1 MKSNLY
7 INIGEELWKTPKFHK
22 NKSTK
27 FNSIINNISLTTNTS
42 GTSFTT
48 HQNSIEQ
55 NKKPI
60 KTLNGKIKLKKSN
73 TKFSSLN
80 NIFTNYNIKS
90 EIDKYKN
97 NIILPNLKTTKNNA
111 KLIKKADSI
120 IKLRHG
126 KFKVNSLC
134 KTKSFVLKKAN
145 EICLNNFLITQLINK
160 RIEIN
165 SLKEEINSNL
175 NKAEYN
181 YYLDMNNFVNFEVNL
196 NKKVK
201 SLEEKYN
208 SLRNLS
214 LNKENTLSEIELI
227 TRRLE
232 RNIED
237 VTKQIILLQK
247 NAKFIHEIF
256 NVPFFFEKM
265 DEIKFKEKKYLNVYD
280 KILDL
285 FEKNKQIF
293 EENYK
298 ILDENEE
305 FMKRFKFFERKIISS
320 IQLKDK
326 IKEEINDIKI
336 RNKNLLE
343 QLYVRKDD
351 LKEEYQSLK
360 GIIKK
365 TNKEINYID
374 NIKQNNLIN
383 LETCEQC
390 LFELGK
396 YIGLEMNKNIKEI
409 SLSEFNSLGKEIIF
423 HLKEKEEVT
432 NEYIDNINDLILSED
447 KGIIEEII
455 NDRKNFNKREKYRE
469 YIYNQKKE
477 AEKRK
482 FKVNKMDRKIIIKG
496 RKVFRDIPIIKKKK
510 IELNKNIDNENESF
524 EYFRYSFDK
533 DDI

>member
-1 MKSNLY
+1 
-7 INIGEELWKTPKFHK
+7 
-22 NKSTK
+22 
-27 FNSIINNISLTTNTS
+27 
-42 GTSFTT
+42 
-48 HQNSIEQ
+48 
-55 NKKPI
+55 
-60 KTLNGKIKLKKSN
+60 
-73 TKFSSLN
+73 
-80 NIFTNYNIKS
+80 
-90 EIDKYKN
+90 
-97 NIILPNLKTTKNNA
+97 
-111 KLIKKADSI
+111 
-120 IKLRHG
+120 
-126 KFKVNSLC
+126 
-134 KTKSFVLKKAN
+134 
-145 EICLNNFLITQLINK
+145 
-160 RIEIN
+160 
-165 SLKEEINSNL
+165 
-175 NKAEYN
+175 
-181 YYLDMNNFVNFEVNL
+181 
-196 NKKVK
+196 
-201 SLEEKYN
+201 
-208 SLRNLS
+208 
-214 LNKENTLSEIELI
+214 
-227 TRRLE
+227 
-232 RNIED
+232 
-237 VTKQIILLQK
+237 
-247 NAKFIHEIF
+247 
-256 NVPFFFEKM
+256 
-265 DEIKFKEKKYLNVYD
+265 
-280 KILDL
+280 
-285 FEKNKQIF
+285 
-293 EENYK
+293 
-298 ILDENEE
+298 
-305 FMKRFKFFERKIISS
+305 MKRFKFFERKIISS

-423 HLKEKEEVT
+423 HLKKKEEIT

-496 RKVFRDIPIIKKKK
+496 RKFFRDIPIIKKKK

-533 DDI
+533 DDM